1 MKTSITLTNLLRNDL
16 GKFFLSP
23 PSLGGFCVANIL
35 VVSESIEKVLF
46 NSGIKISARWSRHAF
61 KPSKTDWVAKFNSSS
76 KIQYPDFIA
85 AKRGPSCHS
94 KHIELFP
101 SEGKSLPIKSLI
113 SVCSDKLIRTNVFPV
128 NEANAVKVN
137 YFKKRFFLISNYTNI
152 SNNSNFPPILFEM
165 TFSLKNDNL
174 EKILKLQVLS

>member
-1 MKTSITLTNLLRNDL
+1 MNRHNIGLLGSFL
-16 GKFFLSP
+16 GLAPNWKDHKMRLGLLFCPYLKM
-23 PSLGGFCVANIL
+23 SL
-35 VVSESIEKVLF
+35 
-46 NSGIKISARWSRHAF
+46 
-61 KPSKTDWVAKFNSSS
+61 
-76 KIQYPDFIA
+76 PDFIA

-152 SNNSNFPPILFEM
+152 SNNSNFPPILFGM
-165 TFSLKNDNL
+165 TFS
-174 EKILKLQVLS
+174 